1 MYFSGRVEIDVFFF
15 STQEKK
21 IIMSSEWIDMCD
33 TVLSSFIIKKDNRIN
48 IAKALW
54 SIANKDPD
62 EAKYLLYE
70 VFTEYLTTLKTNDV
84 FVKVKNRDIGWRHA
98 GLQDIHHR
106 YREFDN
112 FLTSPPEVYEG
123 VLECKKCGS
132 KKTFSF
138 SKQTRRADESATVF
152 VRCASCNAAFRL

>member
-1 MYFSGRVEIDVFFF
+1 MNND
-15 STQEKK
+15 
-21 IIMSSEWIDMCD
+21 WIEMCD
-33 TVLSSFIIKKDNRIN
+33 TVLSSFILKKNNRLN
-48 IAKALW
+48 IARALW
-54 SIANKDPD
+54 IISDKESE

-70 VFTEYLTTLKTNDV
+70 VFTEYLTTLKTGDV
-84 FVKVKNRDIGWRHA
+84 FTKIKNREIGWRHA
-98 GLQDIHHR
+98 GLQDTHHR
-106 YREFDN
+106 YQEFDN
-112 FLTSPPEVYEG
+112 FLTSPPEVEEG